1 MAGERYRLWRRVLIT
16 SSGWTASVAIVPAE
30 RPAIVSTSAGER
42 RAWFSFIREV
52 VRLMLS

>member
-1 MAGERYRLWRRVLIT
+1 MAGERHRLWRRVLIT